1 MTLAEQEYIYL
12 QFGVEPYTSMCSP
25 LRMESRPSFS
35 TYLSN
40 DKMCWKDFGTGDSG
54 DVYSFVM
61 TYYDCDFKSAA
72 AKIKEMLAG
81 ADASIVDRAATPK
94 PILNMDVTTFD
105 YYKKFEAAYWALRD
119 IDVDTLMADNVFP
132 LKMLRK
138 DKEFKATSSSTNP
151 KFVYY
156 LNEERTA
163 WKIYSPLDKDFKWIS
178 YNTSLVPYESPP
190 EGKYKDLIVF
200 SSKKDRLVFKTL
212 GLPYDTTSLIS
223 EGNFRL
229 LLAKLHEL
237 GTYDNIWALLDF
249 DDAGESYTNQIESQS
264 NGRIKGLYLDNN
276 TWNYFASIGV
286 KDIDDIR
293 IKLGA
298 AELRDTINKILL

>member
-1 MTLAEQEYIYL
+1 MTLTEQEYIYA

-54 DVYSFVM
+54 DVYSFLM
-61 TYYDCDFKSAA
+61 AYYDCDFKSAA
-72 AKIKEMLAG
+72 AKIKAILAG
-81 ADASIVDRAATPK
+81 VDTSIIERAATPK
-94 PILNMDVTTFD
+94 PVLNMDVTTFD
-105 YYKKFEAAYWALRD
+105 YYKKFEAAYWELRD
-119 IDVDTLMADNVFP
+119 VDVEMLIADNIFP

-178 YNTSLVPYESPP
+178 YNTSLVPYESLP
-190 EGKYKDLIVF
+190 ESKYKDLIVF
-200 SSKKDRLVFKTL
+200 SSKKDKLVFKTL

>member
-12 QFGVEPYTSMCSP
+12 QFGIEPYNSMCSP
-25 LRMESRPSFS
+25 LRTESRPSFS

-94 PILNMDVTTFD
+94 PTLNMDVTTFD

-178 YNTSLVPYESPP
+178 YNTHLVPYESPP
-190 EGKYKDLIVF
+190 EGKHKDLIIF
-200 SSKKDRLVFKTL
+200 SSKKDRLVFKAL

-223 EGNFRL
+223 EGNF
-229 LLAKLHEL
+229 AKFIKEL
-237 GTYDNIWALLDF
+237 PNLKYEHIYALLDF
-249 DDAGESYTNQIESQS
+249 DDAGESYTNQIEAQS
-264 NGRIKGLYLDNN
+264 NGRIKGLYLPNN

-298 AELRDTINKILL
+298 AELNSTINKILV